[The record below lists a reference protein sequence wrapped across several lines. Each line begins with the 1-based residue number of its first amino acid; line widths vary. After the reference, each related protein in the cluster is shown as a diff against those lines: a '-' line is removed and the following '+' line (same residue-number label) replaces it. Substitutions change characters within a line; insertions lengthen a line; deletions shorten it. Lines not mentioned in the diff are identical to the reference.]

1 MITFKKHELPLLEEF
16 LGGVELYRAA
26 SRGRNRLLTLLEQKR
41 AEVMEEE
48 QDIMKQY
55 AEYDEDGNVK
65 TKRVERENGQPGV
78 YVVFKSDEANVSF
91 MQEMQELSLE
101 DCSISVEEYLPL
113 MEALL
118 TGLDEYDKPLSGNE
132 AYLYDLLCTQL
143 EENLG

>member
-16 LGGVELYRAA
+16 LGGMELYRAA
-26 SRGRNRLLTLLEQKR
+26 SRGRNRLLSLLGQKR
-41 AEVMEEE
+41 EEVMEEE
-48 QDIMKQY
+48 QDIIKQY

-65 TKRVERENGQPGV
+65 TKKVEREDGQHEV
-78 YVVFKSDEANVSF
+78 YVVFKSDEANISF
-91 MQEMQELSLE
+91 MKEMQELSLE
-101 DCSISVEEYLPL
+101 DCSISIEEYFPL

-118 TGLDEYDKPLSGNE
+118 KGLDEYNKPLSGNQ

>member
-1 MITFKKHELPLLEEF
+1 MITIKKQELPALEEF
-16 LGGVELYRAA
+16 LRELVLYRAA
-26 SRGRNRLLTLLEQKR
+26 SRGRNRLLALLDKKR
-41 AEVMEEE
+41 EEVMEEE

-65 TKRVERENGQPGV
+65 TKRVEKEEGQPGV
-78 YVVFKSDEANVSF
+78 YVIFKSEEDNISF
-91 MQEMQELSLE
+91 MREMQELSLE
-101 DCSISVEEYLPL
+101 DCSIAIDEYIPL

-118 TGLDEYDKPLSGNE
+118 KGLDEYNEPLSGNE